1 MTPPTTI
8 TEGRP
13 PSELHGYW
21 RLAEP
26 QLAFD
31 PNDQA
36 QTTINPLAGLAAHGP
51 FSARSWTTRQQPIR
65 VALLAPKADLAP
77 LRRQLNELVRPQK
90 PTERTSYVPPWPGFQ
105 RVFGIDLAPA
115 AEAAQIGLG
124 PTLDQELAAAS
135 LQHRRLAELLID
147 GLRRLITVRN
157 WFDVVVFYLPPRYSN
172 LFQDPDDDFDLHAV
186 VKAFAAQHGLTTQ
199 IITERALRYRC
210 RASVAWRLG
219 TALYAKAGGTP
230 WKLDTRQA
238 PLNPATAYIGLSYAL
253 RSSHDRSTSFVTC
266 CSQVFDADGGGM
278 EFVAYDVGQG
288 KDLRN
293 PYLSRDDMRLVMSR
307 SLALYQDRHA
317 GRTPRH
323 LIVHK
328 QTPFSSDETAGCLD
342 AWGAASDLTCL
353 TITRPAWRGVSLDAP
368 RHPGERST
376 PSYAVRRGTTLQL
389 DDRSCLLWV
398 AGNAPDATLSGTAN
412 YLQGGKGTPRP
423 LLLTRD
429 AGRGPLD
436 EAAAQVLALSKMN
449 WNNDALHDTLPCT
462 IHYAKVL
469 ATTLKYM
476 PHLAPQPYDY
486 RFFM

>member
-1 MTPPTTI
+1 LTDA
-8 TEGRP
+8 EGLTGSRP
-13 PSELHGYW
+13 SSLLRGYW

-26 QLAFD
+26 RLAFD
-31 PNDQA
+31 PTDPA
-36 QTTINPLAGLAAHGP
+36 QTAANPLAGLAAHGP
-51 FSARSWTTRQQPIR
+51 FSARSWAAHAQPLR
-65 VALLAPKADLAP
+65 VALLALEVDLDP
-77 LRRQLNELVRPQK
+77 LRQQLNELVVPHQPK
-90 PTERTSYVPPWPGFQ
+90 ERTSYVPFWPGFRQ
-105 RVFGIDLAPA
+105 VFGV
-115 AEAAQIGLG
+115 GLG
-124 PTLDQELAAAS
+124 PAEDSAQVGLATTLDQELAAAS
-135 LQHRRLAELLID
+135 LPHRRLAELLIE
-147 GLRRLITVRN
+147 GLRRLIAVRN
-157 WFDVVVFYLPPRYSN
+157 RFDVVVFYLPPRYSA
-172 LFQDPDDDFDLHAV
+172 LFQVPDDNFDLHDV

-238 PLNPATAYIGLSYAL
+238 PLDPATAYIGLSYAL
-253 RSSHDRSTSFVTC
+253 RSSHDGSTSFVTC

-288 KDLRN
+288 VDLRN
-293 PYLSRDDMRLVMSR
+293 PYLSRQDMRLVMSR

-328 QTPFSSDETAGCLD
+328 QTPFSSEETAGCLD

-368 RHPGERST
+368 RHSAERST

-389 DDRSCLLWV
+389 DERSCLLWV
-398 AGNAPDATLSGTAN
+398 AGNAPDATLSGSAD

-429 AGRGPLD
+429 AGQGPLD
-436 EAAAQVLALSKMN
+436 EVAAQVLALSKMN
-449 WNNDALHDTLPCT
+449 WNNDALHDALPCT

-469 ATTLKYM
+469 AKTLKHM
-476 PHLAPQPYDY
+476 RDLAPQPYDY